1 MIINPLNNFDF
12 QKFYLIKNKLKFLDD
27 YADKE
32 TKGQEQEIVQEV
44 KQVLEVEKE
53 IIKTVEIEM
62 PETKMVEFLT
72 STKKETELNFTPE
85 QVQDIFTKNLKE
97 VFSKINI
104 SEIVEDRIKMAKGI
118 IEFE

>member
-1 MIINPLNNFDF
+1 MIAEDENISIDEA
-12 QKFYLIKNKLKFLDD
+12 LIKSLEQMKAQRQLIIDVRS
-27 YADKE
+27 DKK
-32 TKGQEQEIVQEV
+32 KGLEIQ
-44 KQVLEVEKE
+44 
-53 IIKTVEIEM
+53 M
-62 PETKMVEFLT
+62 PETKIVEFLT